1 MNKKVSLGLTISIA
15 ALAAAMTFIITLF
28 FSLRHFNEQV
38 QSVKEKAAK
47 YERLETVDSYVRQNF
62 YQELD
67 EDAIMDGILKG
78 YMSGLHDKYSHYMTA
93 EEYKEL
99 QQTESGKTVGVGV
112 TVTMDDEGYIHILEV
127 EKNSPAESA
136 GLQPDDRVVAVDG
149 EDVLAIGFEEA
160 TNRVK
165 GEEGT
170 TVVLTIRRD
179 GKEKDYSIIRKTFD
193 VITVEGRLFG
203 GGIGYISISN
213 FRENTPA
220 QFRQIMEDLIANG
233 AKSLIFDVRDNGG
246 GLLRSLEEMLDP
258 MLPEGVIA
266 VATYQDGSTETAV
279 YSDAEEMDLPMVV
292 LVNENSASAAELF
305 AASLQDFE
313 KATLVGTTTFGKGI
327 MQMTTPLEDGGGLTL
342 TIATYQTTRSDC
354 YHGVGVVPDIEVAAG
369 EDTDI
374 DNADPATDPQLAK
387 AIEIL
392 K

>member
-47 YERLETVDSYVRQNF
+47 YERLEAVDSYVRQNF

-67 EDAIMDGILKG
+67 EEAVMDGMLKG
-78 YMSGLHDKYSHYMTA
+78 YMSGLHDRYSHYMTA

-99 QQTESGKTVGVGV
+99 QQTESGKTVGIGV
-112 TVTMDDEGYIHILEV
+112 TVTVDEEGYIHILEV

-136 GLQPDDRVVAVDG
+136 GFQPNDRVIAVDG

-179 GKEKDYSIIRKTFD
+179 GKDRDYSVIRKTFD
-193 VITVEGRLFG
+193 VTTVEGRLFG

-220 QFRQIMEDLIANG
+220 QFRQVMEDLIANG

-305 AASLQDFE
+305 AASLKDFD

-327 MQMTTPLEDGGGLTL
+327 MQVTTALEDGGGLTL

-354 YHGVGVVPDIEVAAG
+354 YHGVGVEPDIQVPAG

-374 DNADPATDPQLAK
+374 DDVDPATDPQLAK